1 MSPDN
6 LSRDLYSA
14 LCAIPLIDPH
24 SHIDPLAPVSR
35 SLDDILGY
43 HYYTELAHSAGMS
56 QEPLRKEVSPRDR
69 VRAILGHM
77 GRFDNTV
84 QYAWFVEIVREFLG
98 FKGDKVTVADAD
110 GLFDAAQKTFA
121 QPDWEKQVFDK
132 SKLEAIFLTNE
143 FDDPLDGFDTKK
155 YVPCLRTDSIV
166 FHLDKPKIRER
177 LADATGVE
185 VGDAQSLR
193 KAIWKLFARFRAK
206 GAKACAISLPP
217 DFQPFRLADSELD
230 RAVRALAG
238 DSTLAKAVFGGVQF
252 AKSITGTA
260 SAADTS
266 PQAAVAVGAFWML
279 AEHCREF
286 ELPFDLM
293 IGVNRRVYEGGVY
306 QGQDLFDRRTSLIQY
321 RDLFNAFPD
330 VTFPISVLTSGQN
343 QELVAYSWIFPNVAT
358 NGHWWYSNIPAY
370 IRRDLGE
377 RLQAV
382 PKTKQI
388 GYYSDAYKLE
398 FVLPKYNMY
407 RRVLADTLA
416 DDFVRPGRL
425 SETEAVA
432 LGKRILRD
440 NVREIF
446 GV

>member
-1 MSPDN
+1 MSDN

-24 SHIDPLAPVSR
+24 SHIDPISPVSR

-56 QEPLRKEVSPRDR
+56 QEPLRRETAPRDR

-77 GRFDNTV
+77 GRFDNTT
-84 QYAWFVEIVREFLG
+84 QYSWFVDIAREFLG
-98 FKGDKVTVADAD
+98 FTGERVTVADTDA
-110 GLFDAAQKTFA
+110 LFDAAQRAFA
-121 QPDWEKQVFDK
+121 QPDWEKQVFAK

-143 FDDPLDGFDTKK
+143 FDDSLDGFDASK
-155 YVPCLRTDSIV
+155 YIPCLRTDSLV

-177 LADATGVE
+177 LADATGVQ

-193 KAIWKLFARFRAK
+193 KAIWKLFARFKAK

-217 DFQPFRLADSELD
+217 DFEPVRIADSELD
-230 RAVRALAG
+230 RAIKALAG

-252 AKSITGTA
+252 AKSIAGTA
-260 SAADTS
+260 SHADES
-266 PQAAVAVGAFWML
+266 PLAAVSLGVFWML

-293 IGVNRRVYEGGVY
+293 IGVNRKVYEAGVY
-306 QGQDLFDRRTSLIQY
+306 QGQDLFDRRTSLIKY
-321 RDLFNAFPD
+321 RDLFNAFPE

-343 QELVAYSWIFPNVAT
+343 QELVAYSWIFPNVIP

-382 PKTKQI
+382 PKTKLI

-407 RRVLADTLA
+407 RRVLAETLA
-416 DDFVRPGRL
+416 DEFVRPKRF

-432 LGKRILRD
+432 LGKRLLRD
-440 NVREIF
+440 NVREVF

>member
-1 MSPDN
+1 MNDN
-6 LSRDLYSA
+6 LSRDLYTA

-24 SHIDPLAPVSR
+24 SHIDPIAPASR

-56 QEPLRKEVSPRDR
+56 HEPLRKETSPRDR
-69 VRAILGHM
+69 VKAILGHM

-84 QYAWFVEIVREFLG
+84 QYAWFLEIAREFLG
-98 FKGDKVTVADAD
+98 FTGDKVTSADAD
-110 GLFDAAQKTFA
+110 ALFDSAQTIFS
-121 QPDWEKQVFDK
+121 QPDWEKQVLKK
-132 SKLEAIFLTNE
+132 SNIDAIFLTNE
-143 FDDPLDGFDTKK
+143 FDDSLDGFDTSV
-155 YVPCLRTDSIV
+155 YVPCLRTDALV
-166 FHLDKPKIRER
+166 FHLDKPKIRQR
-177 LADATGVE
+177 LIDTTGVD

-193 KAIWKLFARFRAK
+193 KAVWKLFARFKAK

-217 DFQPFRLADSELD
+217 DFAPVKVPDAELD
-230 RAVRALAG
+230 RALKALSG
-238 DSTLAKAVFGGVQF
+238 DSPIAKAVFGGFQF
-252 AKSITGTA
+252 ARTIAGKSTA
-260 SAADTS
+260 VDES
-266 PQAAVAVGAFWML
+266 PQAAVARGVFWML

-293 IGVNRRVYEGGVY
+293 IGVNRTVYEAGVY
-306 QGQDLFDRRTSLIQY
+306 QGQDLFDRQTSLIQY
-321 RDLFNAFPD
+321 RDLFNAFPE
-330 VTFPISVLTSGQN
+330 VIFPISVLTSGQN
-343 QELVAYSWIFPNVAT
+343 QELVAYSWIFPNVVT

-370 IRRDLGE
+370 IGRDLTE

-407 RRVLADTLA
+407 RRVLAEALA
-416 DDFVRPGRL
+416 DQFVRPGRM
-425 SETEAVA
+425 SEPEAVA
-432 LGKRILRD
+432 LGKRLLRD

-446 GV
+446 DV

>member
-24 SHIDPLAPVSR
+24 SHIDPLAPVSK

-84 QYAWFVEIVREFLG
+84 QYAWFVEIAREFLG
-98 FKGDKVTVADAD
+98 FKGEKVTVAEAD
-110 GLFDAAQKTFA
+110 GLFDAGQKAFA
-121 QPDWEKQVFDK
+121 QPDWEKQVFEK

-193 KAIWKLFARFRAK
+193 KAIWKLFARFKAK

-293 IGVNRRVYEGGVY
+293 IGVNRKVYEAGVY

-343 QELVAYSWIFPNVAT
+343 QELVAYSWIFPNVVT

-432 LGKRILRD
+432 LGKRLLRD